1 MKFKIKHFEI
11 NSSWEINA
19 GKPQKILYS
28 LRETQ
33 QVNALILK
41 DMDDDDDDDD
51 VYLTTACIECRISE
65 NVVKI

>member
-33 QVNALILK
+33 QVTALILK
-41 DMDDDDDDDD
+41 DMYDDGDD

-65 NVVKI
+65 NVVTI